1 MLYCLRPLAH
11 LLLFTQVLFSS
22 MVSLIWN
29 TYLSF
34 AGHIPV
40 EGVPGLKAH

>member
-1 MLYCLRPLAH
+1 MRCCV
-11 LLLFTQVLFSS
+11 QVLFSS

-40 EGVPGLKAH
+40 ELVPGVKTH